1 MLVLAGF
8 GFEGFERVFSVP
20 TFFLGLV
27 SFMSEVLVE
36 MLSVEGK
43 GTNASGVI
51 VAFYEESGFSKG
63 S

>member
-8 GFEGFERVFSVP
+8 GFEGLERVFSVP
-20 TFFLGLV
+20 TFFFGLV

-51 VAFYEESGFSKG
+51 VAF
-63 S
+63 